1 MTTLGEVKFE
11 MFARCLSRNVSRQ
24 IYKSG
29 LQGRYL
35 SNRYKTEFSIHK
47 ECDHFEPCQIS

>member
-1 MTTLGEVKFE
+1 MTTLEVKFE
-11 MFARCLSRNVSRQ
+11 TFARCLSRNVSGK